1 MNVLAKE
8 TSAEAGQPSV
18 RRPAVLHLP
27 RNRQRLIQNLGPVAV
42 LIALCIGFEIAS
54 RHFLTGPNLVSI
66 AEAAAVPVILAAGL
80 SFVIILGAIDLS
92 MEGVMAASSMT
103 VSLLAANGVNSNH
116 WGAWAIVAALG
127 VGVAFGLLNGVLN
140 AILRM
145 PSLIVTLGSWFIGLG
160 IASVMFPGQV
170 PSITDRVVLG
180 LGGVHLAGLS
190 LIVYIAIAVMLVLHA
205 VLNYTHLGRMIYAI
219 GGAEQTL
226 AATGLRVP
234 LFKIAAFVISGSCAG
249 LAGVLLSARLGDGN
263 ANIGDG
269 LLFPAVS
276 ACVLGGTLLS
286 GGMGGAVQSA
296 IGAFTLEALNN
307 GLIQIGA
314 GPYVRNIIS
323 GAVIVTVVAISGL
336 HLRRKLR
343 VAK

>member
-1 MNVLAKE
+1 MSALAKE
-8 TSAEAGQPSV
+8 TDQPSV
-18 RRPAVLHLP
+18 ASSGASVLPLP
-27 RNRQRLIQNLGPVAV
+27 RNRRRLIQSLGPVAV
-42 LIALCIGFEIAS
+42 LIALCIGFELAN
-54 RHFLTGPNLVSI
+54 RHFLTIANVASI
-66 AEAAAVPVILAAGL
+66 SEAAAVPVILASGL

-92 MEGVMAASSMT
+92 LEGVMAASSMT
-103 VSLLAANGVNSNH
+103 VSLLAANNVNGHH
-116 WGAWAIVAALG
+116 WGSWAIVAALG
-127 VGVAFGLLNGVLN
+127 VGVAFGLFNGLLN
-140 AILRM
+140 AVLRM

-170 PSITDRVVLG
+170 PGMTDAVVLG
-180 LGGVHLAGLS
+180 LGGIHAAGLS
-190 LIVYIAIAVMLVLHA
+190 LVVYIAVAVMLALHL

-219 GGAEQTL
+219 GSAEQTL
-226 AATGLRVP
+226 TSTGLRVP
-234 LFKIAAFVISGSCAG
+234 LFKVVAFVISGACAG
-249 LAGVLLSARLGDGN
+249 LAGTLLSAQLGDGN

-286 GGMGGAVQSA
+286 GGMGGALQSA
-296 IGAFTLEALNN
+296 LGAFTLEALNN

-323 GAVIVTVVAISGL
+323 GAVIVTVVGLSGL